1 MTTFAKHWLFLFFCS
16 LLASLLACWHFSP
29 TTAQVTIESVPP
41 QVVEGENVLLLVHN
55 LPENLAALV
64 WFKGVEITD
73 NVIGL
78 YTLNLDLSDLGLV
91 FSGRETVYPNG
102 SLLIRNVTKNDTG
115 FYTLRTLDKHADIA
129 ATTMYLLVHSKWF
142 FVNSGFWV
150 GFIPLDTHSIM
161 ACAFLPCVLHS
172 SLGVWVFTS
181 GHSWFKI
188 MAIDQN
194 FSFDFTLQTGGQIL
208 G

>member
-1 MTTFAKHWLFLFFCS
+1 M
-16 LLASLLACWHFSP
+16 
-29 TTAQVTIESVPP
+29 
-41 QVVEGENVLLLVHN
+41 VEGENVLLLVHN

-129 ATTMYLLVHSKWF
+129 ATTMYLLVHSK
-142 FVNSGFWV
+142 
-150 GFIPLDTHSIM
+150 
-161 ACAFLPCVLHS
+161 
-172 SLGVWVFTS
+172 
-181 GHSWFKI
+181 
-188 MAIDQN
+188 
-194 FSFDFTLQTGGQIL
+194 
-208 G
+208 